1 MRNKLFK
8 KKNFK
13 KKVLQVIITLVF
25 LNLDLNTF
33 CETIEN
39 LSINDKNNNLE
50 ESWED
55 WAYNNKGK
63 ILILTSV
70 ACICIIFIFF
80 FLNGDNNPDSNLIDF
95 EKIETISESS
105 FLNELPY
112 DNNPDSNLIDF
123 EKIETISESS
133 FLNELPYDNNPDSIN
148 NNYYDNNLGIGTGM
162 SEYFNMSYIF
172 LQSYID
178 YINNCT
184 DRAVFCEIYDKL
196 IKLETGQLVLTQEEF
211 YDFFLD
217 EELKSKIKVNLLE
230 KYIKIIQKLG
240 SQIK

>member
-112 DNNPDSNLIDF
+112 DNNPDS
-123 EKIETISESS
+123 
-133 FLNELPYDNNPDSIN
+133 IN

-178 YINNCT
+178 YIHNCT

>member
-8 KKNFK
+8 KKIFK

-112 DNNPDSNLIDF
+112 DNNPDS
-123 EKIETISESS
+123 
-133 FLNELPYDNNPDSIN
+133 IN

-178 YINNCT
+178 YIHNCT

>member
-70 ACICIIFIFF
+70 ACFCIIFIFF
-80 FLNGDNNPDSNLIDF
+80 FLNG
-95 EKIETISESS
+95 
-105 FLNELPY
+105 

>member
-112 DNNPDSNLIDF
+112 DNNPDS
-123 EKIETISESS
+123 
-133 FLNELPYDNNPDSIN
+133 IN

-162 SEYFNMSYIF
+162 SVYFNMSYIF

-178 YINNCT
+178 YIHNCT

>member
-1 MRNKLFK
+1 
-8 KKNFK
+8 
-13 KKVLQVIITLVF
+13 
-25 LNLDLNTF
+25 
-33 CETIEN
+33 
-39 LSINDKNNNLE
+39 
-50 ESWED
+50 
-55 WAYNNKGK
+55 
-63 ILILTSV
+63 
-70 ACICIIFIFF
+70 
-80 FLNGDNNPDSNLIDF
+80 
-95 EKIETISESS
+95 
-105 FLNELPY
+105 
-112 DNNPDSNLIDF
+112 
-123 EKIETISESS
+123 
-133 FLNELPYDNNPDSIN
+133 
-148 NNYYDNNLGIGTGM
+148 M